1 MASDLQLEQLF
12 RACDKQG
19 TGHIGPSEFR
29 DLCAGFDIDPVDSDA
44 IFTDL
49 DHDGDGQVSLE
60 DFAWGFRD
68 FLSPGSR
75 RGSMQFCSAPT
86 DELERRHS
94 QARVAWSHLVAGV
107 GEVNIHKFLNN
118 SGPKL
123 AELYE
128 ELQTADTTQH
138 LVSHFEGALSS
149 LLKDVKKLYEDNKK
163 MEEMF
168 IREKETHLAHLR
180 NLEEELD
187 AQVAR
192 VEAQAREEARAKFE
206 AEKRIIEEKMEAETA
221 ELQAHLRLFQKLN
234 TILSRGRSEKQDT
247 TSADIGQDTA
257 SENRELRTMLADTRT
272 NLALLHSEMAHLRS
286 EYEDKCRQLNSQQ
299 ETVVAY
305 MHQNDHVHR
314 QLQLLHEANTKLQ
327 DTNDSLLTVMD
338 VSGLRSPR
346 PSSPCC
352 CSHASS
358 TGSPAGLSEGRKRKR
373 VSQPASRSPS
383 DVESLVDSAPAS
395 LISTK
400 TGLGDDVQ
408 FGIRRLMED
417 LDSGR
422 STMRDNMDVDSDKS
436 LQEELI
442 QVNLGQMGTLETD
455 NQSRQLQVDEL
466 DCSTKT
472 PIFGRRLISP
482 GNTIEVP
489 LSPVT
494 SRELEPTGAPDRTY
508 KIVFAGDAAV
518 GKSCFIFRFCKGV
531 FINNLGST
539 LGQER
544 FRSMT
549 KTYFRRADGVMLL
562 YDVTSERSFL
572 NVRQWIQSIDE
583 VTEQRVPIILCG
595 NKVDLRPEARAKG
608 VTCIDMVEGELLARD
623 CGAIFLETSSK
634 TGTNILDAVLTLSR
648 EMLTREDVEV
658 QTSSLRISQDHKP
671 TNSCCSKN

>member
-1 MASDLQLEQLF
+1 MDASLRGL
-12 RACDKQG
+12 
-19 TGHIGPSEFR
+19 
-29 DLCAGFDIDPVDSDA
+29 
-44 IFTDL
+44 
-49 DHDGDGQVSLE
+49 SLTTE
-60 DFAWGFRD
+60 EVI
-68 FLSPGSR
+68 R
-75 RGSMQFCSAPT
+75 RQA
-86 DELERRHS
+86 ELERRHS
-94 QARVAWSHLVAGV
+94 QARLAWSHLVTGV
-107 GEVNIHKFLNN
+107 GESNVYKFLNT

-128 ELQTADTTQH
+128 ELQTTDTAQH
-138 LVSHFEGALSS
+138 LVTHFEGALSS
-149 LLKDVKKLYEDNKK
+149 LLQDVKKLYEDNKK

-168 IREKETHLAHLR
+168 TKEKESHLAHLR

-206 AEKRIIEEKMEAETA
+206 AEKRSIEERMESETA
-221 ELQAHLRLFQKLN
+221 ELQAHLKLFQKLN
-234 TILSRGRSEKQDT
+234 TILSRGKGEKQNLTLPDV
-247 TSADIGQDTA
+247 GQNA
-257 SENRELRTMLADTRT
+257 VSENRELRTTLSDTKT
-272 NLALLHSEMAHLRS
+272 NLALLRSEMAHLRS
-286 EYEDKCRQLNSQQ
+286 EYEEKCRELNSQQ
-299 ETVVAY
+299 ETVIEF
-305 MHQNDHVHR
+305 MQRNEHVQR
-314 QLQLLHEANTKLQ
+314 QLFLLHEANTKLQ

-338 VSGLRSPR
+338 LSGVRSSR
-346 PSSPCC
+346 PPSPCC

-358 TGSPAGLSEGRKRKR
+358 SGSPVTHTEGRKRKR
-373 VSQPASRSPS
+373 ASQPVSRSAS
-383 DVESLVDSAPAS
+383 DVESLADSAPAS
-395 LISTK
+395 LGSTR
-400 TGLGDDVQ
+400 DEMQ

-422 STMRDNMDVDSDKS
+422 STMRDNMDIDSDKS
-436 LQEELI
+436 LQEELLR
-442 QVNLGQMGTLETD
+442 VTEASSDNLESEKQKSEFDEVD
-455 NQSRQLQVDEL
+455 NCPKS
-466 DCSTKT
+466 
-472 PIFGRRLISP
+472 PIVGRRLISP
-482 GNTIEVP
+482 GNSIQIP

-494 SRELEPTGAPDRTY
+494 SGELEPTGVPDRTY

-539 LGQER
+539 LGVDFQVKTIRVDDRNVTLQLWDTAGQER

-595 NKVDLRPEARAKG
+595 NKVDLRAESRSKG
-608 VTCIDMVEGELLARD
+608 ITCIDILQGELLARD

-634 TGTNILDAVLTLSR
+634 TGTNILDAILTLSR

-671 TNSCCSKN
+671 SNSCCSSSSKSY